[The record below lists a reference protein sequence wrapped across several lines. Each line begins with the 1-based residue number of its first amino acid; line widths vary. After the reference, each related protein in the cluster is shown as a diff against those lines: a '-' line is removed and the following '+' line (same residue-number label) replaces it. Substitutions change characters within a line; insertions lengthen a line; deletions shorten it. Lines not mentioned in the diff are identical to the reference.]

1 MSNEV
6 PGTMVQQGNTMRI
19 NNGFIE
25 EASCFNNSSGFI
37 LVSYS
42 VRERNNIT
50 SIQTIRLNLNRNTVI
65 VNSNGQ
71 NMCLCCLRAGMRI
84 NAVFS
89 SRFTRS
95 IPPQANAFLIA
106 VRRNPQPSPSVT
118 TGRITLIDFDNNFLY
133 TENPNNRN
141 NQTQFIITNTTTF
154 TNRFG
159 LPIRFRDLWP
169 GQLVR
174 ITHANFQTPSI
185 PPQTTAFNVQQL

>member
-42 VRERNNIT
+42 VRERNNVN

-95 IPPQANAFLIA
+95 IPPQANAFLIT